1 MENIDKKQL
10 FKFLVLSLSGIF
22 IFFIP
27 VSDGNIP
34 ITWAVNFIKSLFG
47 DYVIY
52 IPVLS
57 SLTLFLSTVLGKCFH
72 ISPFKEYMEND
83 GPFKSVIF
91 VCSFLIVFCIMF
103 KIGPQ
108 PLQNPAVGGQ
118 VLKVASNVMITIALA
133 GWAVVL
139 ILKSGIVEFIAVL
152 VEPIMR
158 PVFKLPGEAA
168 VNCLSSFVSSA
179 SVGVYFTEQ
188 YYKNNKYSEAEALSV
203 LMNFSVISVGYMG
216 VLVTT
221 ANIENMFGTVLI
233 TAFILVLVMAAICI
247 RIPPLSMKKKVYYDG
262 HVQTAEETKVEK
274 MGLKNRFMLALNTGV
289 EKSKEFTSGEVIGS
303 LKNALKFSQKIIGI
317 MITCVVI
324 VLTIVNYTDVFTY
337 LGRPLI
343 PLLQLFHI
351 ENASQVASAVMLG
364 FVEVSLPS
372 ISISAANVAVESAF
386 FVVMM
391 SILQII
397 FMTEAGNAMLS
408 SDLPVDFKDLVLMFI
423 IRTLVAIPLIA
434 LAIWIVF

>member
-10 FKFLVLSLSGIF
+10 CKFIILSLLGIF

-34 ITWAVNFIKSLFG
+34 ITLAVNFIKSLFG

-52 IPVLS
+52 IPVIS
-57 SLTLFLSTVLGKCFH
+57 SFILFLSTVLGKYFH
-72 ISPFKEYMEND
+72 ISPFEQYMKND

-91 VCSFLIVFCIMF
+91 LCSFVIVFCIIF
-103 KIGPQ
+103 NIGPQ

-118 VLKVASNVMITIALA
+118 VLKVASNVMLTIALA

-158 PVFKLPGEAA
+158 PIFRLPGEAA

-188 YYKNNKYSEAEALSV
+188 YYKNNKYTEAEALSV

-233 TAFILVLVMAAICI
+233 TAFILVLIMATICI
-247 RIPPLSMKKKVYYDG
+247 RIPPLSMKKNVYYDG
-262 HVQTAEETKVEK
+262 HIQTQEETKVTQ
-274 MGLKNRFMLALNTGV
+274 MGLKTRFLLALNSGV
-289 EKSKEFTSGEVIGS
+289 EKSKEFTFAEVMNS
-303 LKNALKFSQKIIGI
+303 LKNALKFSQKIIGV

-324 VLTIVNYTDVFTY
+324 VLTIVNYTNIFTY
-337 LGRPLI
+337 LGKPFI
-343 PLLQLFHI
+343 PILELFHI
-351 ENASQVASAVMLG
+351 KDANQVASAIVLG

-372 ISISAANVAVESAF
+372 ISISTAHIAVESAF

-408 SDLPVDFKDLVLMFI
+408 SDLAVDFKDLVIMFI